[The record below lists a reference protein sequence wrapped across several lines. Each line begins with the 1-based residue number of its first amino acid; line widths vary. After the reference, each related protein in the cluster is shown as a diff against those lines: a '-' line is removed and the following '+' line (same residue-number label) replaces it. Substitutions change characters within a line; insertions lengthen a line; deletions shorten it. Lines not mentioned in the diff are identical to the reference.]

1 MFLLGQ
7 DTWPGT
13 ENKKT
18 QMSRKEEKLL
28 SIILSQ
34 DENKDK
40 TKENKHH
47 HVKIV
52 KMLTFRTLK
61 QIFY

>member
-52 KMLTFRTLK
+52 KM
-61 QIFY
+61 